1 MPAGAYAEV
10 EKGFI
15 RMTGI
20 IASPDGRKIV
30 KETVSGPIREPEALG
45 EGLARSLMDKG
56 GREILSALSK

>member
-1 MPAGAYAEV
+1 
-10 EKGFI
+10 
-15 RMTGI
+15 MTGI